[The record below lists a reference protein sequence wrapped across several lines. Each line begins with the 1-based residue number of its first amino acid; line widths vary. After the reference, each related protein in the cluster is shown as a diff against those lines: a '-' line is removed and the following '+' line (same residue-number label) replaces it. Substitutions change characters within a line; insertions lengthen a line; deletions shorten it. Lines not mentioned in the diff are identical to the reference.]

1 MGKVY
6 DAKAL
11 FDVAKDREKAYDEL
25 LSQLGEL
32 KKALQGVADLDGSLE
47 GKGADNIKSFYKQHA
62 DTAGQWENLI
72 KMQQSYFSTL
82 HVKAEKAKLSGSTI
96 VTESFLETELK
107 NANSNAKEMVAQQH
121 EDLQSILNGIDD
133 IVSISAFS
141 TSEFNDKIEEA
152 EKKRTDTIEAV
163 NQLDAEWSKEYSE
176 MDDFYTVVDTLVSGL
191 ELATS
196 QGGSIYQLAF
206 DEKAYHDSE
215 LYKVQTKLNDYATS
229 YVDYNKQ
236 QEEVHELEKK
246 QEEEANKPWYEK
258 TWDAVSTF
266 TGEVSGYYD
275 YKRAAEGVDPVT
287 GEKLST
293 SQRVAA
299 GAMAAAGFIP
309 VVGWVGRAAK
319 GGKAIYKTAKGLSA
333 ADHALDAYKSAK
345 SFKVLEQTEK
355 GLYGLVAA
363 NGLGEYMTGRD
374 MFGNKI
380 SEEQRKASLLQALG
394 IAGAGALSTKVA
406 GKMGQSLATKGTEK
420 LNNMRNTLRTSAV
433 ANVTKQAYQSVKN
446 APASWTQSLHKT
458 YNNILDSSM
467 PRLGPELAPAGP
479 ALAQQT
485 VRETLQNVKKQTMQM
500 IEKPVKVERVS
511 ERQIQ
516 KGTKG
521 TGKGSNTNPNKIKL
535 TPEREI
541 YYRKKID
548 EAEARGEYDVA
559 DDIRYDRYCE
569 ETKKPLDREKWDVR
583 NENLKKITERG
594 REEEI
599 KGRKALGEHLGRKLE
614 NNNVGEVVT
623 YTSSEGH
630 LTRPDSI
637 GRNSK
642 GEIDLVHDHKHKIS
656 DKEHVI
662 HNDSQMRAE
671 RELAQGKNGRHV
683 VTISSDKPDLNGIPP
698 KPRPSGPLAK
708 ESDIFYTDPSS
719 GRVTHK
725 WEYHPDIPGGG
736 IWIKI

>member
-1 MGKVY
+1 MTVGKVY

-32 KKALQGVADLDGSLE
+32 KKALQGVADLEGSLE
-47 GKGADNIKSFYKQHA
+47 GKGANNIKSFYKQHA

-82 HVKAEKAKLSGSTI
+82 HVKAEKAKLTGSTI
-96 VTESFLETELK
+96 VDESFLETELK

-121 EDLQSILNGIDD
+121 DDLQSILNGIDD

-196 QGGSIYQLAF
+196 QGGSVYQLAF
-206 DEKAYHDSE
+206 NEKAYHDSE

-236 QEEVHELEKK
+236 QEEVYELEKK

-374 MFGNKI
+374 MFGNKM

-394 IAGAGALSTKVA
+394 I
-406 GKMGQSLATKGTEK
+406 
-420 LNNMRNTLRTSAV
+420 
-433 ANVTKQAYQSVKN
+433 
-446 APASWTQSLHKT
+446 
-458 YNNILDSSM
+458 
-467 PRLGPELAPAGP
+467 
-479 ALAQQT
+479 
-485 VRETLQNVKKQTMQM
+485 
-500 IEKPVKVERVS
+500 
-511 ERQIQ
+511 
-516 KGTKG
+516 
-521 TGKGSNTNPNKIKL
+521 
-535 TPEREI
+535 
-541 YYRKKID
+541 
-548 EAEARGEYDVA
+548 
-559 DDIRYDRYCE
+559 
-569 ETKKPLDREKWDVR
+569 
-583 NENLKKITERG
+583 
-594 REEEI
+594 
-599 KGRKALGEHLGRKLE
+599 
-614 NNNVGEVVT
+614 
-623 YTSSEGH
+623 
-630 LTRPDSI
+630 
-637 GRNSK
+637 
-642 GEIDLVHDHKHKIS
+642 
-656 DKEHVI
+656 
-662 HNDSQMRAE
+662 
-671 RELAQGKNGRHV
+671 
-683 VTISSDKPDLNGIPP
+683 
-698 KPRPSGPLAK
+698 
-708 ESDIFYTDPSS
+708 
-719 GRVTHK
+719 
-725 WEYHPDIPGGG
+725 
-736 IWIKI
+736 

>member
-11 FDVAKDREKAYDEL
+11 FDVAKDREKAYNEL

-32 KKALQGVADLDGSLE
+32 KKALQGVADLEGSLE

-72 KMQQSYFSTL
+72 KMQQSYFSML

-96 VTESFLETELK
+96 VNESFLETELK
-107 NANSNAKEMVAQQH
+107 NANSNAKQMVAQQH
-121 EDLQSILNGIDD
+121 DDLQSILNGIDD

-176 MDDFYTVVDTLVSGL
+176 MDDFYAVVDMLVSGL
-191 ELATS
+191 ELATN
-196 QGGSIYQLAF
+196 QGGSVYQLAF

-236 QEEVHELEKK
+236 QEEVYELEKK

-446 APASWTQSLHKT
+446 APASWTQSLHKK

-467 PRLGPELAPAGP
+467 PRLMPELVPAGP

-485 VRETLQNVKKQTMQM
+485 VRETLQNVKQQTMQM
-500 IEKPVKVERVS
+500 IGKVSVKDKPVS
-511 ERQIQ
+511 EYL
-516 KGTKG
+516 
-521 TGKGSNTNPNKIKL
+521 N
-535 TPEREI
+535 
-541 YYRKKID
+541 
-548 EAEARGEYDVA
+548 
-559 DDIRYDRYCE
+559 DI
-569 ETKKPLDREKWDVR
+569 T
-583 NENLKKITERG
+583 T
-594 REEEI
+594 
-599 KGRKALGEHLGRKLE
+599 
-614 NNNVGEVVT
+614 
-623 YTSSEGH
+623 
-630 LTRPDSI
+630 
-637 GRNSK
+637 
-642 GEIDLVHDHKHKIS
+642 
-656 DKEHVI
+656 
-662 HNDSQMRAE
+662 
-671 RELAQGKNGRHV
+671 
-683 VTISSDKPDLNGIPP
+683 
-698 KPRPSGPLAK
+698 
-708 ESDIFYTDPSS
+708 S
-719 GRVTHK
+719 GRVNKDKMNQLKNAIQNNRFSVEELSEISGKMSELGITK
-725 WEYHPDIPGGG
+725 EYNEVLLKIDFGKYLTGLIGGPPEAMINPHAHHILFKKGLGQKQKELVQEGQEILRKYGIDPIIGQENLVWAPNAVVGQHSIDALEIVVHRLRAVEEMDGDLDDIVEALKDLGD
-736 IWIKI
+736 IASTR

>member
-32 KKALQGVADLDGSLE
+32 KKALQGVADLEGSLE

-96 VTESFLETELK
+96 VDESFLETELK

-121 EDLQSILNGIDD
+121 DDLQSILNGIDD

-176 MDDFYTVVDTLVSGL
+176 MDDFYAVVDMLVSGL

-196 QGGSIYQLAF
+196 QGGSVYQLVF

-236 QEEVHELEKK
+236 QEEVYELEKK

-319 GGKAIYKTAKGLSA
+319 GGKAIYKTANGLSA

-467 PRLGPELAPAGP
+467 PRLVPELVPAGP

-485 VRETLQNVKKQTMQM
+485 VRETLQNVKQQTMQM
-500 IEKPVKVERVS
+500 IGKVSVKDKPVS
-511 ERQIQ
+511 EYL
-516 KGTKG
+516 
-521 TGKGSNTNPNKIKL
+521 N
-535 TPEREI
+535 
-541 YYRKKID
+541 
-548 EAEARGEYDVA
+548 
-559 DDIRYDRYCE
+559 DI
-569 ETKKPLDREKWDVR
+569 T
-583 NENLKKITERG
+583 T
-594 REEEI
+594 
-599 KGRKALGEHLGRKLE
+599 
-614 NNNVGEVVT
+614 
-623 YTSSEGH
+623 
-630 LTRPDSI
+630 
-637 GRNSK
+637 
-642 GEIDLVHDHKHKIS
+642 
-656 DKEHVI
+656 
-662 HNDSQMRAE
+662 
-671 RELAQGKNGRHV
+671 
-683 VTISSDKPDLNGIPP
+683 
-698 KPRPSGPLAK
+698 
-708 ESDIFYTDPSS
+708 S
-719 GRVTHK
+719 GRVNKDKMNQLKNAIQNNRFSVEELSEISGKMSELGITK
-725 WEYHPDIPGGG
+725 EYNEVLLKIDFGKYLTGLIGGPPEAMINPHAHHILFKKGLGQKQKELVQEGQEILRRYG
-736 IWIKI
+736 IEPIIGEENLVWAPNRIAGQHGIERLQHIVDKLKAVDSFGGTREKMVEMLKLLGEEAASMK

>member
-32 KKALQGVADLDGSLE
+32 KKALQGVADLEGSLE

-82 HVKAEKAKLSGSTI
+82 HVKAEKAKLTGSTI
-96 VTESFLETELK
+96 VDESFLETELK

-121 EDLQSILNGIDD
+121 DDLQSILNGIDD

-176 MDDFYTVVDTLVSGL
+176 MDDFYAVVDTLVSGL

-196 QGGSIYQLAF
+196 QGGSVYQLAF

-236 QEEVHELEKK
+236 QEEVYELEKK

-467 PRLGPELAPAGP
+467 PRLGPELAPAGS

-516 KGTKG
+516 TGTKG
-521 TGKGSNTNPNKIKL
+521 IDNANRLIPGTPGNPTSGDPTKLGKNLLESMGLPRSKSWKGYQAQHIIPSQLNKHPVI
-535 TPEREI
+535 
-541 YYRKKID
+541 KKIGMEMND
-548 EAEARGEYDVA
+548 STNGIFLPIPSDDVSSLSRHRGFHSVYNNVVRKQLDKMDVNQ
-559 DDIRYDRYCE
+559 DIAV
-569 ETKKPLDREKWDVR
+569 LEKQVY
-583 NENLKKITERG
+583 ELQQKLKKGVENGLPLYKTKINNI
-594 REEEI
+594 EEFY
-599 KGRKALGEHLGRKLE
+599 K
-614 NNNVGEVVT
+614 
-623 YTSSEGH
+623 S
-630 LTRPDSI
+630 
-637 GRNSK
+637 
-642 GEIDLVHDHKHKIS
+642 
-656 DKEHVI
+656 
-662 HNDSQMRAE
+662 
-671 RELAQGKNGRHV
+671 GKNKKLPVWNR
-683 VTISSDKPDLNGIPP
+683 
-698 KPRPSGPLAK
+698 
-708 ESDIFYTDPSS
+708 
-719 GRVTHK
+719 
-725 WEYHPDIPGGG
+725 GGG
-736 IWIKI
+736 ATEELWERWLSK

>member
-11 FDVAKDREKAYDEL
+11 FDAAKDREKAYDEL

-32 KKALQGVADLDGSLE
+32 KKALQGVADLEGSLE

-82 HVKAEKAKLSGSTI
+82 HVKAEKAKLTGSTI
-96 VTESFLETELK
+96 VDESFLETELK

-121 EDLQSILNGIDD
+121 DDLQSILNGIDD

-176 MDDFYTVVDTLVSGL
+176 MDDFYAVVDMLVSGL

-196 QGGSIYQLAF
+196 QRGSVYQLAF

-236 QEEVHELEKK
+236 QEEVYELEKK

-355 GLYGLVAA
+355 GLYGLVVA

-467 PRLGPELAPAGP
+467 PRLMPELVPAGP

-485 VRETLQNVKKQTMQM
+485 VRETLQNVKQQTMQM
-500 IEKPVKVERVS
+500 IGKVSVKDKPVS
-511 ERQIQ
+511 EYL
-516 KGTKG
+516 
-521 TGKGSNTNPNKIKL
+521 N
-535 TPEREI
+535 
-541 YYRKKID
+541 
-548 EAEARGEYDVA
+548 
-559 DDIRYDRYCE
+559 DI
-569 ETKKPLDREKWDVR
+569 T
-583 NENLKKITERG
+583 T
-594 REEEI
+594 
-599 KGRKALGEHLGRKLE
+599 
-614 NNNVGEVVT
+614 
-623 YTSSEGH
+623 
-630 LTRPDSI
+630 
-637 GRNSK
+637 
-642 GEIDLVHDHKHKIS
+642 
-656 DKEHVI
+656 
-662 HNDSQMRAE
+662 
-671 RELAQGKNGRHV
+671 
-683 VTISSDKPDLNGIPP
+683 
-698 KPRPSGPLAK
+698 
-708 ESDIFYTDPSS
+708 S
-719 GRVTHK
+719 GRVNKDKMNQLKNAIQNNRFSVEELSEISGKMSELGITK
-725 WEYHPDIPGGG
+725 EYNEVLLKIDFGKYLTGLIGGPPEAMINPHAHHILFKKGLGQKQKELVQEGQEILRRYG
-736 IWIKI
+736 IEPIIGEENLVWAPNRIAGQHGIERLQHIVDKLKAVDSFGGTREKMVEMLKLLGEEAASMK